1 MKVDHSNDDNNE
13 NYILRMGNF
22 PYTPPRSTNQ
32 LLARFPLTNKE
43 IKLPSPPSSLLPVS
57 RALSC
62 SLRDVTERPAGQ
74 ECLSLC
80 GGKELGTDSVM
91 FLQDCSCNVWFL
103 FLFFLCLVLV
113 FGYFFPFLCASLGFT
128 IFTFISLRI
137 FVSEVVSLSVL
148 WWLIV
153 RSFPPS
159 HPISFSLSS
168 YLSLPSLLCVSA
180 PSPSFTWPE
189 EHLDHADAVSPY

>member
-1 MKVDHSNDDNNE
+1 MFGS
-13 NYILRMGNF
+13 YF
-22 PYTPPRSTNQ
+22 
-32 LLARFPLTNKE
+32 
-43 IKLPSPPSSLLPVS
+43 
-57 RALSC
+57 C
-62 SLRDVTERPAGQ
+62 SFCVW
-74 ECLSLC
+74 CLSL
-80 GGKELGTDSVM
+80 DI
-91 FLQDCSCNVWFL
+91 
-103 FLFFLCLVLV
+103 FFL
-113 FGYFFPFLCASLGFT
+113 FLCASLGFT

-189 EHLDHADAVSPY
+189 EHLDHADAVSPYWPSLTRVSSPAAAASLTVEAAACYVSFNRFCSVALRSLFAV